1 MKKEKKKEKKKEDE
15 VYGNAIQVSQVS
27 NCRHLIV
34 FFFAVLF
41 LIHDESQTFGCKLI
55 RF

>member
-1 MKKEKKKEKKKEDE
+1 MKKEKKGKKKEDE
-15 VYGNAIQVSQVS
+15 VYGNAIQVFQVS

-34 FFFAVLF
+34 FFCSLLF